1 MTKLLTDTTFAAPS
15 HDLPRRRSAQTK
27 RQGQGPAAPLPG
39 DAMTAGG
46 ALLARLKA
54 VGVDY
59 VFANSGTDFPPIIE
73 GLSEAAARHI
83 DLPQALVMP
92 HESAAMGMAHGYY
105 LATGRA
111 QAVMA
116 HTNVGLANCAIGAIN
131 AATEQIP
138 LLLFSGRTPTLEK
151 GRLGARTVP
160 IGWGQ
165 EMRDQAAL
173 VREASKWDYEL
184 RFPEQATEI
193 VDRAYAIANSSPP
206 GPVYV
211 SLPREVL
218 CEQCPA
224 DGIKA
229 PLSIEPARTRVHPD
243 AIEATADLLSAAQRP
258 LIVVQRGAGGVEGF
272 AALSRIAED
281 WAIPVSQYW
290 AVQLG
295 LPTDHPLSAGS
306 NPSPWVE
313 EADLILVVDAIAP
326 WAPEIHQP
334 RPDCRVVHLGV
345 DPLYARFPVRNF
357 RSDLSLAGDVQDA
370 LIALDGAL
378 RRRRPARVDGIEQR
392 RAMLLPRLARI
403 RSDVLSAAAAG
414 GGPSMTKDFVSLC
427 LSEAIAG
434 RDAVVL
440 SELGC
445 PLAPM
450 TLTRADSW
458 YQEPR
463 SGGLGWCF
471 PAALGMQLARRDRLV
486 IATMGDGSYLFSNPA
501 ACHQIGEALGLPV
514 LVLVLNNTEWGA
526 VRQSV
531 VGLYPDG
538 YAAKANTM
546 PLTSLAPTPDF
557 ARIATASRAWATTVA
572 NGDALPGALAAAI
585 AHIETNSGQALIEVR
600 VRP

>member
-1 MTKLLTDTTFAAPS
+1 METISKDAVSPSSPPRSSGKQGAPS
-15 HDLPRRRSAQTK
+15 KSAA
-27 RQGQGPAAPLPG
+27 GGPAPDLGAT
-39 DAMTAGG
+39 MTAGG

-59 VFANSGTDFPPIIE
+59 IFANSGTDFPPIIE
-73 GLSEAAARHI
+73 GLSEAVAKHV
-83 DLPQALVMP
+83 DLPKAIVMP

-116 HTNVGLANCAIGAIN
+116 HTNVGLANCAMGAIN
-131 AATEQIP
+131 AAAEQIP
-138 LLLFSGRTPTLEK
+138 VLLFSGRTPALEK

-165 EMRDQAAL
+165 EMRDQSAL
-173 VREASKWDYEL
+173 VREAAKWDYEL

-218 CEQCPA
+218 CGICPSEA
-224 DGIKA
+224 VGQPLAIA
-229 PLSIEPARTRVHPD
+229 PVRSRVHPA
-243 AIEATADLLSAAQRP
+243 AIGEAVERLAAAKRP
-258 LIVVQRGAGGVEGF
+258 LIIVQRGCGGEAGF
-272 AALSRIAED
+272 AALSRIASD
-281 WAIPVSQYW
+281 WAIPVSHYW
-290 AVQLG
+290 AIQLG
-295 LPTDHPLSAGS
+295 IPTDHPMWAGID
-306 NPSPWVE
+306 PLPWVE
-313 EADLILVVDAIAP
+313 EADVILVIDALAP
-326 WAPEIHQP
+326 WAPDIHVP
-334 RPDCRVVHLGV
+334 APDSTIIHLGR

-357 RSDLSLAGDVQDA
+357 RSDLSLAGDVEDA
-370 LIALDGAL
+370 LIALGEAL
-378 RRRRPARVDGIEQR
+378 RPLHAQRSAEIEAR
-392 RAMLLPRLARI
+392 RAMLAPRLARI
-403 RSDVLSAAAAG
+403 RNNVLTAAAAG
-414 GGPSMTKDFVSLC
+414 GGLSMTKDFVSLR

-434 RDAVVL
+434 KDAVVL

-445 PLAPM
+445 PLASL
-450 TLTRADSW
+450 TLTGPNTW
-458 YQEPR
+458 YQEPH

-486 IATMGDGSYLFSNPA
+486 VATMGDGSYIFSNPA
-501 ACHQIGEALGLPV
+501 ACHQIAEALGLPL
-514 LVLVLNNTEWGA
+514 LVLVLNNAEWGA

-531 VGLYPDG
+531 VGIYPDG
-538 YAAKANTM
+538 YAAKANEM

-557 ARIATASRAWATTVA
+557 TCIAQASRAWSARVTD
-572 NGDALPGALAAAI
+572 GDALAGVLAAAI
-585 AHIETNSGQALIEVR
+585 EHVKTKRSHALVEIS